1 MKPYE
6 LPDLPY
12 DYAALEPHYS
22 ARVLELH
29 HDKHH
34 AAYVKGVNTTLEKLA
49 AARESGDLSSIV
61 GLEKTLAFN
70 LSGHVLHT
78 LFWQNLSP
86 DGGDKP
92 TGELAAAIDE
102 HFGSFDAFKAQLSEA
117 AGTVQGSGWGVLS
130 WEPLGERLFIEQ
142 VYDHQGNVGQSGQLL
157 LVLDAWEHA
166 YYLQYENRRPD
177 YVEAI
182 WNVFNWADVERALRP
197 RPRRRLLRLTRNT
210 NEPASL
216 EHAARAHLTPVG

>member
-1 MKPYE
+1 MKPYV
-6 LPDLPY
+6 LPDLDY

-29 HDKHH
+29 HGKHH
-34 AAYVKGVNTTLEKLA
+34 KAYVDGVNTTLDKLVD
-49 AARESGDLSSIV
+49 ARASDDLSAIV

-78 LFWQNLSP
+78 LFWKNLSP
-86 DGGDKP
+86 NGGDRP
-92 TGELAAAIDE
+92 DGDLAAAIDE
-102 HFGSFDAFKAQLSEA
+102 HFGSYDAFHSQLSKSA
-117 AGTVQGSGWGVLS
+117 SMVQGSGWGALT

-142 VYDHQGNVGQSGQLL
+142 IYDHQGNVGQGTVPL
-157 LVLDAWEHA
+157 LVIDAWEHA

-182 WNVFNWADVERALRP
+182 WNVIDWSDVARRFKRARD
-197 RPRRRLLRLTRNT
+197 
-210 NEPASL
+210 
-216 EHAARAHLTPVG
+216 